1 VATTNPIT
9 LSGFNGIGI
18 NTIIDTI
25 IQADSQPLT
34 DLLEEA
40 AKLLMVLLSGWEQL
54 VKPQQ
59 SIPSVLLTR
68 EPSPMAF
75 GFRVIGED

>member
-1 VATTNPIT
+1 MP
-9 LSGFNGIGI
+9 SGFNGIDF
-18 NTIIDTI
+18 NTIFDAI
-25 IQADSQPLT
+25 IHP
-34 DLLEEA
+34 LEEA

-75 GFRVIGED
+75 GFRVIEED